1 MIQAIRSTEIIPFR
15 NKYFESFIRQC
26 HEIKWVTHLPIA
38 TVINDKNTIV
48 LRRQRHFCQ
57 KQTFYLKKP
66 STWNCFACVKTF
78 DIITMSKQ
86 LSCSNTYQKAHYHNL
101 SFLNKAHVVCFR
113 LYVGL
118 IRTTANKEVKGKTVK
133 IVSLRIKLAS
143 WCRIAQNS
151 LYRFFD

>member
-1 MIQAIRSTEIIPFR
+1 MKLFRMCQDIWHYYNVKAAIMFEHIP
-15 NKYFESFIRQC
+15 I
-26 HEIKWVTHLPIA
+26 L
-38 TVINDKNTIV
+38 
-48 LRRQRHFCQ
+48 
-57 KQTFYLKKP
+57 
-66 STWNCFACVKTF
+66 
-78 DIITMSKQ
+78 
-86 LSCSNTYQKAHYHNL
+86 
-101 SFLNKAHVVCFR
+101 LNKAHVVCFR